1 MGGDNFEKLISY
13 IRTIEVKDKA
23 KDDILKEYENL
34 IFAKNK
40 ILKGKDFIEYLNSYK
55 EIYETIILDKDVLKE
70 TVDDIEFRNLISIM
84 TDYLPSTDWIPPVL
98 YYYKKFKSRGLFQYR
113 YLRTSIL

>member
-23 KDDILKEYENL
+23 KYDILKEYENL

-40 ILKGKDFIEYLNSYK
+40 ILKGKDFIEYLESEHTVERKYGTISVEHVLPQNLTLNS
-55 EIYETIILDKDVLKE
+55 
-70 TVDDIEFRNLISIM
+70 
-84 TDYLPSTDWIPPVL
+84 P
-98 YYYKKFKSRGLFQYR
+98 
-113 YLRTSIL
+113 

>member
-23 KDDILKEYENL
+23 KYDILKEYENL

-40 ILKGKDFIEYLNSYK
+40 ILKGKDFIEYLESEHTVERKYGTISVEHVLPQNLTLNSPWKKYFSDEEHSFWK
-55 EIYETIILDKDVLKE
+55 HKLA
-70 TVDDIEFRNLISIM
+70 NLILLSKRKNA
-84 TDYLPSTDWIPPVL
+84 SA
-98 YYYKKFKSRGLFQYR
+98 
-113 YLRTSIL
+113 LRKL